1 MTQKQKLLTIISPS
15 AKEVDKLLLTADV
28 THVIGHPKNSTDIKD
43 SAKRLGIPEPM
54 GDNDFK

>member
-54 GDNDFK
+54 G